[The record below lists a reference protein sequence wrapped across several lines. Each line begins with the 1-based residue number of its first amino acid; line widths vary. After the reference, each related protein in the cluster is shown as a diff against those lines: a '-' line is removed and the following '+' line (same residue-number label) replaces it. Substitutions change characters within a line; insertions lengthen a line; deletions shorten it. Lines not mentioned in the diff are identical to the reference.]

1 MLCGAHRWY
10 VTGSRASLPDAKE
23 TAFGLSTLKV
33 KNGKVSEVRAI
44 IITLASLICVIYL
57 RENNKYTRYSNH
69 TRN

>member
-23 TAFGLSTLKV
+23 MAFGLSTLKV
-33 KNGKVSEVRAI
+33 KNGKVSEVRA
-44 IITLASLICVIYL
+44 LASLICVIYP
-57 RENNKYTRYSNH
+57 REYNKYTRYSKN